1 MITPH
6 QPRWYSVNNM
16 GMATL
21 CADQADA
28 EDVARTCD
36 MEWPRQGPH
45 RAVQLVEAS
54 TLDTE
59 RTARIEAQQRLADMQ
74 ELAAKSGLAHM
85 KAVQRGMHEAMADER
100 AACALVCENLQ
111 PPESCTGVEKSLWDV
126 ATMACSEAILA
137 RYKE

>member
-1 MITPH
+1 MTTP
-6 QPRWYSVNNM
+6 QTTRWYSVNNM

-36 MEWPRQGPH
+36 MEWPRQGQH

-59 RTARIEAQQRLADMQ
+59 RAARIAAQQRLADMQ
-74 ELAAKSGLAHM
+74 ELAAKAGLSHM
-85 KAVQRGMHEAMADER
+85 KTVQEAVAEAVAAEREACEERVVSLFEVLETPYLPDITRAIRARGT
-100 AACALVCENLQ
+100 
-111 PPESCTGVEKSLWDV
+111 P
-126 ATMACSEAILA
+126 
-137 RYKE
+137 